1 MTFDFYRSDAVLRE
15 MAVIES
21 LFPHSRITEILSEA
35 RDVITD
41 MAEDLR
47 NSMPLEDIQSERHID
62 WYASYDPSNG
72 LWCETRDL
80 TELFEQSRYYAGDG
94 ELRHY
99 KFTSRVITTAPRK
112 TLIQAPA
119 DAEAGK
125 SLDPLPFVWD
135 NPDNG
140 PERSDTRFR
149 HPKQNWYFS
158 PREEFEQD
166 INNYPKKIQEQA

>member
-21 LFPHSRITEILSEA
+21 LFPYSRITEILSEA
-35 RDVITD
+35 RDVISD

-47 NSMPLEDIQSERHID
+47 NSMPLEDIRQEQHSD
-62 WYASYDPSNG
+62 WYASYDPAGG

-80 TELFEQSRYYAGDG
+80 AELFEQSKYYAGEG

-99 KFTSRVITTAPRK
+99 KFTARTITTAPTK
-112 TLIQAPA
+112 TLVQAPEQPPA
-119 DAEAGK
+119 RP
-125 SLDPLPFVWD
+125 LDPQPFVWD

-140 PERSDTRFR
+140 PVRSDTRFR

-166 INNYPKKIQEQA
+166 ITNYPKKIQEQA